1 MVYSQDEKTKMDM
14 LLQAFRSYVDHQEYY
29 DVLYSRKA
37 GYLRIITGDSCDPI
51 YFPITGFAD
60 MVRMFTDD
68 FLEDEEIRTGD
79 CMKCD
84 YDYVRGLLTPRL
96 DALGPFRVEAYGI
109 MEQTIE
115 DFRTRDITR
124 NA

>member
-1 MVYSQDEKTKMDM
+1 MRYTQEEKGKMDM
-14 LLQAFRSYVDHQEYY
+14 LLQAFQSYVNQQEDY

-37 GYLRIITGDSCDPI
+37 GYLRIITGDSCDAI

-68 FLEDEEIRTGD
+68 YLEDEEIRAGD

-84 YDYVRGLLTPRL
+84 CDHVRSLLIPRL
-96 DALGPFRVEAYGI
+96 DLLGPFREEACRI
-109 MEQTIE
+109 MEQTIAE
-115 DFRTRDITR
+115 FRRG
-124 NA
+124 

>member
-1 MVYSQDEKTKMDM
+1 MVYSQEEKSKMDM

-37 GYLRIITGDSCDPI
+37 GYLRIITGDSCDTI

-68 FLEDEEIRTGD
+68 FLEDEEMRAGD

-84 YDYVRGLLTPRL
+84 CDHVRRLLIPRL
-96 DALGPFRVEAYGI
+96 DALGPFREEACRI
-109 MEQTIE
+109 MEQTIAE
-115 DFRTRDITR
+115 FRRG
-124 NA
+124 